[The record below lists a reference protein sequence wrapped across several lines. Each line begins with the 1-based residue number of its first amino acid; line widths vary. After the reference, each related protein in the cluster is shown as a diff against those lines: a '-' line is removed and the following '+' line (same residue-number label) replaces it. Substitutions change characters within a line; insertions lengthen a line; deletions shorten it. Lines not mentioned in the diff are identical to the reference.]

1 MEIMLY
7 VKIHFEIDTWG
18 FLAAILIY
26 EKSNENNKRYQVY
39 KEVLRRSFQND
50 YAVFGNRK
58 NSAIFVIPT
67 NRVGWSNLAAHFTCE
82 FLVVLTLKMFRAF
95 IAYR

>member
-18 FLAAILIY
+18 FLAANLIY

-67 NRVGWSNLAAHFTCE
+67 NREKEKKGIVKRYESIFAETN
-82 FLVVLTLKMFRAF
+82 
-95 IAYR
+95 